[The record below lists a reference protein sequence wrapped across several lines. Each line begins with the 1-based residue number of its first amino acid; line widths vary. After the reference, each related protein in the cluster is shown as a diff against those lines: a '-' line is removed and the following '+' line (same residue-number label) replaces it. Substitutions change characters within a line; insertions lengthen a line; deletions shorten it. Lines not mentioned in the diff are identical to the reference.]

1 MAPVPDPGPRPPG
14 LCCCPTLK
22 LYASSSLDC
31 TIRIWTAEN
40 RLLRW
45 AGARRAGGRDGS
57 LGDAS
62 WAPLPLPPTRAQE
75 LGMGEGLAL
84 LPPVAHSLEQGWTLA
99 VIPLQAPAAERCPS
113 GSDLL
118 QQQW

>member
-1 MAPVPDPGPRPPG
+1 MVPHSGPRPPG

-45 AGARRAGGRDGS
+45 AGAPRAGGWADGS
-57 LGDAS
+57 LGGAS

-75 LGMGEGLAL
+75 LDRGEGLAL
-84 LPPVAHSLEQGWTLA
+84 LPPAAHSLEQGWTLA
-99 VIPLQAPAAERCPS
+99 VHTPA
-113 GSDLL
+113 GSCS
-118 QQQW
+118 